1 MTMSNFIC
9 FCYWWCSWWL
19 SIFFCLF
26 FGEAG
31 TVWFFCLFFGEA
43 GTVGVFWWVLPLS
56 VYSARTSTKPEV
68 WFCKLKH
75 DIDLK
80 QTKIAKIFYF
90 AEKCNKLH
98 ENCSEHVS
106 VTVFGS
112 GVSMRVT
119 AISLLAVWST
129 DYQYFATFFLF
140 FFVFFLCLLFSFL
153 VKTHTIF
160 TPRGDEW

>member
-1 MTMSNFIC
+1 MAPFVSIC
-9 FCYWWCSWWL
+9 
-19 SIFFCLF
+19 FCLF

-31 TVWFFCLFFGEA
+31 TVVVFLCFAIVCLLF
-43 GTVGVFWWVLPLS
+43 
-56 VYSARTSTKPEV
+56 ARTSTKPEV

-119 AISLLAVWST
+119 AISLLAVWTT
-129 DYQYFATFFLF
+129 DYQYFVFCYSFFILLLCF
-140 FFVFFLCLLFSFL
+140 FSFFVCLLFLFL